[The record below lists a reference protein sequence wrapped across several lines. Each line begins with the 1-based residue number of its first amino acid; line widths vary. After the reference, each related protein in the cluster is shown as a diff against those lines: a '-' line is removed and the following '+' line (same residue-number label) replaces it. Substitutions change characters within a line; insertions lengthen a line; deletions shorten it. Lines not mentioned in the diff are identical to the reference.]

1 MPRPQFSLKTLLWLM
16 ALVAAFSLLAR
27 FIASPANTSLL
38 QFAITVAACVL
49 AILAIDRLCF
59 P

>member
-1 MPRPQFSLKTLLWLM
+1 MWLTAGM
-16 ALVAAFSLLAR
+16 AAVSLLAK
-27 FIASPANTSLL
+27 FVASPGNTSLL
-38 QFAITVAACVL
+38 QFGITLAACVL